1 MKRLFTFLTIAIA
14 ALTVQATDYTDKLL
28 VVVNGKS
35 SVQDATISVTK
46 NGNLYDLN
54 LKNFMLVSGT
64 VKMPVGNV
72 ELKGIAP
79 DKLGN
84 KIFLSAKQNITVTE
98 GDAAISSTWMG
109 PSLGEL
115 PVDLTAVIEDGKLR
129 AIIDLKVTL
138 LNQVVNVSF
147 GESQV
152 TGYHIPNSG
161 FEEWHA
167 SDENNVEPNSWHS
180 FESGTGDYIE
190 TVIGLGTHIEMSEN
204 GINDSY
210 CARIFSTSIFG
221 IVANGTMTTGRMNAG
236 SMLASDKA
244 NHAYLDMSKTDLD
257 GNGDPFYVTLTHRP
271 DSLVLWVNFKQGKAN
286 HDHPYA
292 TVSAI
297 ITDGDYY
304 QDPEDTD
311 YKNYLAKAKNNTIKV
326 TNGQW
331 QRISIP
337 FTYYRNNVEPKAIL
351 VTISTNA
358 DAGQGSKGDE
368 VLVDDLTLVYSS
380 KLSSL
385 NVSGFSPD
393 KFEYDAEGSASF
405 DNLVPN
411 AQSREAYVIKTLEQR
426 ADGQYVVIKVYSA
439 DLRSNST
446 YTVKIS
452 SNGSTSIIS
461 VPTTTD
467 ASADTYYNIDGTQ
480 TDGTQK
486 GRVVIV
492 RKADGSVKKVIR

>member
-1 MKRLFTFLTIAIA
+1 MKRLFTFLTIAIT

-79 DKLGN
+79 YKLGN

-98 GDAAISSTWMG
+98 GDAAISSAWMG

-161 FEEWHA
+161 FEEWHT
-167 SDENNVEPNSWHS
+167 SMVEDETTYQEPNAWHS
-180 FESGTGDYIE
+180 FETATGALASLA
-190 TVIGLGTHIEMSEN
+190 GHHMSEAEGHTGN
-204 GINDSY
+204 SS
-210 CARIFSTSIFG
+210 ARIFSTSIFG

-236 SMLASDKA
+236 NMPASNTD

-297 ITDGDYY
+297 ITDGTYY
-304 QDPEDTD
+304 QDPEDKSYT
-311 YKNYLAKAKNNTIKV
+311 NYLAKAKNNTIKV

-358 DAGQGSKGDE
+358 DAGQGSEGDE

-467 ASADTYYNIDGTQ
+467 ASDDTYYNIDGTQ